1 MDKQEIVQKLIGTAD
16 SITLRLDGSLSAIK
30 GITFSEY
37 RLLSAIEG
45 EREAQATRVLL
56 AQRTGL
62 TPSGVTRA
70 LKPLEKL
77 GYVET
82 VRDTRDARRSIASLT
97 AAGQELVRDAA
108 GVVNDTLNGMA
119 GLEKL
124 SETGE
129 VEFVQALDALAAH

>member
-1 MDKQEIVQKLIGTAD
+1 MEKQDIVQKLIGTAD
-16 SITLRLDGSLSAIK
+16 SLTQRLDGSLSAIK

-37 RLLSAIEG
+37 QLLSAIDA

-56 AQRTGL
+56 AQRTRM

-82 VRDTRDARRSIASLT
+82 VRDARDARRSIASLT
-97 AAGQELVRDAA
+97 KAGQDLVSDAK
-108 GVVNDTLNGMA
+108 GVVNDTLNGID
-119 GLEKL
+119 GLERL
-124 SETGE
+124 RGAGAE
-129 VEFVQALDALAAH
+129 EFVKELDSLAAW